1 MYTFGLFQRFSFQLL
16 SLLPPPETAVSVF
29 KYSNDLPSCKKSEKK
44 DQFLRKCQTDRW
56 TDRQSDRKTDTSD
69 FMGSSVGWGFQTIQ

>member
-44 DQFLRKCQTDRW
+44 DQFLRK
-56 TDRQSDRKTDTSD
+56 
-69 FMGSSVGWGFQTIQ
+69 MPN

>member
-44 DQFLRKCQTDRW
+44 DQFQRK
-56 TDRQSDRKTDTSD
+56 
-69 FMGSSVGWGFQTIQ
+69 MPN